1 MQTALKISLEHPEI
15 AEFFRAQ
22 GAAAERARIQAIEAQ
37 LIPGHEAMINRLKY
51 DGNSTAGDAAQA
63 ILAAEYIT
71 RFAGQQHCPG
81 DAVQPVLAVN
91 KLTNSDQT
99 EALASDAP
107 PFLPWFHL

>member
-63 ILAAEYIT
+63 ILAAEYTT
-71 RFAGQQHCPG
+71 RFAGQQHRPG
-81 DAVQPVLAVN
+81 EAALPLLAAG
-91 KLTNSDQT
+91 KTTS
-99 EALASDAP
+99 
-107 PFLPWFHL
+107 